1 MQDNQ
6 EKKDPQA
13 PSPQSPVERELP
25 LDTRLLSEAVIELNI
40 SRKNVGIYPA
50 GHIQITR
57 SIDRAFELLQR
68 LFQVRPEMTLGVAK
82 DTLLVGQDYLDRK
95 NPVYRDFALS
105 MNQQGIA
112 AVTFISGLDKEELVR
127 FHRILTTKPEE
138 IRTSGGIEAVVSASG
153 IQHIRI
159 MAINYDSF
167 HVTEE
172 EEIFK
177 PTAKAVE
184 KSGENVWQD
193 FVSLLSTGTLAGQGQ
208 GVSLKDAED
217 IDPSELARLLN
228 ERRLDPTAAIQSYDR
243 IISSYVRGAAEK
255 KELTREQSNTLSS
268 LNSLLKDLSPELR
281 KQFLSVAFQRA
292 SSSTAPAGAEE
303 VVGGL
308 ADDMV
313 IEMLTQANAEGREI
327 SPTLTGLVG
336 KLAKAHDQGDISVG
350 QRQGWLKQGAGGP
363 SAPIILPEHM
373 QKLFDREKYEEY
385 VSADYEEMLKTMTEA
400 PVVVTADFPL
410 EEHAMTLED
419 AHLDFQIGR
428 ALLAFMEEN
437 IEEEDYKEFAAKLVA
452 IAPGFLETGNFELL
466 FDISDTLRRHASEKA
481 VQGVRE
487 AAAEARKIFTAPEF
501 IIQALHAFEVWMKDK
516 GQEAAGLI
524 QSLGPDVVPG
534 LMDIFS
540 RDESVGGRK
549 VLFNLLCLFGDP
561 AIYEAQKRLRDPR
574 AYYVRNL
581 LIFIRRAGTPSSIPH
596 IQPLLQHR
604 EQSVRMEALSALL
617 KFKDPGSVKLI
628 RGAIRSDDPDVSLQA
643 IALAGQYRVADVT
656 DDVLARIKRVIF
668 FDADYRWNGGIIKAL
683 GEIGDPRAIPDLEK
697 LARATWPL
705 YPESRLQL
713 KETLFESL
721 GRYPRERIAN
731 LLKIGEG
738 LSSEKIKRACKK
750 LSERG

>member
-1 MQDNQ
+1 MDNQ
-6 EKKDPQA
+6 EKKEPQA
-13 PSPQSPVERELP
+13 PPQQQSVERELP

-68 LFQVRPEMTLGVAK
+68 LFEVRPEMTLGVAK

-105 MNQQGIA
+105 LNQQGIA

-138 IRTSGGIEAVVSASG
+138 IRTSGGIGTVMSASG
-153 IQHIRI
+153 IQRIRI
-159 MAINYDSF
+159 MAIDFDSF

-177 PTAKAVE
+177 PTAKAAE
-184 KSGENVWQD
+184 KSGDDVWQD
-193 FVSLLSTGTLAGQGQ
+193 FVSLLSAGALAGPGQ

-228 ERRLDPTAAIQSYDR
+228 ERKLDPTAAIQSYDR

-255 KELTREQSNTLSS
+255 KELTREQSKTLAS
-268 LNSLLKDLSPELR
+268 LNSLLKGLNPELR

-292 SSSTAPAGAEE
+292 SSSASPAGAEE
-303 VVGGL
+303 VIGGL
-308 ADDMV
+308 TDDMV
-313 IEMLTQANAEGREI
+313 IEMLTQANDEGREI

-336 KLAKAHDQGDISVG
+336 KLARAH
-350 QRQGWLKQGAGGP
+350 RQGEVPAGERHEWSKQGPGGL

-385 VSADYEEMLKTMTEA
+385 VPADYEVMLRQMTEG
-400 PVVVTADFPL
+400 PVVVIEGFPL
-410 EEHAMTLED
+410 EEHVKTLDD

-428 ALLAFMEEN
+428 ALLAFMEED

-452 IAPGFLETGNFELL
+452 ITPEFLETGNFELL
-466 FDISDTLRRHASEKA
+466 FDISDTLRKHASEKPL
-481 VQGVRE
+481 QGIRE
-487 AAAEARKIFTAPEF
+487 AAAEARKIFAAPEF

-540 RDESVGGRK
+540 RDESVGGRR
-549 VLFNLLCLFGDP
+549 VLFNLLCLFGEP
-561 AIYEAQKRLRDPR
+561 AIREAENRLRDPR

-581 LIFIRRAGTPSSIPH
+581 LIFIRRAGTLSSIPS
-596 IQPLLQHR
+596 IKPLLQHR
-604 EQSVRMEALSALL
+604 EQSVRMEALNTLL
-617 KFKDPGSVKLI
+617 KFKDPGSMKLL
-628 RGAIRSDDPDVSLQA
+628 RGWILSDDPDVALQA
-643 IALAGQYRVADVT
+643 VALAGQYRVADVT
-656 DDVLARIKRVIF
+656 EDVLARIKRVILF
-668 FDADYRWNGGIIKAL
+668 EADYRWNGEIIKAL

-705 YPESRLQL
+705 YPQSRLQL

-738 LSSEKIKRACKK
+738 LNSEKIRRACRK